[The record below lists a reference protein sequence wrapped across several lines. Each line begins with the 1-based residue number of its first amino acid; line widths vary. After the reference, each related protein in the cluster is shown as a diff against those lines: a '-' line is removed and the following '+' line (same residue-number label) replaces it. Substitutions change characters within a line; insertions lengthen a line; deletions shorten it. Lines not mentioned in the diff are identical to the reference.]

1 MEKAFL
7 GRGWKFPPTFDKQ
20 VESIRMSEEDED
32 IRESLKIL
40 LGTRRGERTMLPEYG
55 CDLHQLVFED
65 LDSTAINQL
74 RSVITK
80 AVLFFEPRIVLD
92 EVNIRVDNQDVGLLH
107 ITLHYTISLTNT
119 RTNMVYPFYLLEG
132 TDIVN

>member
-20 VESIRMSEEDED
+20 TGDIKMAEEEDD
-32 IRESLKIL
+32 IRESLRIL
-40 LGTRRGERTMLPEYG
+40 LGTRRGERVMQPEYG

-65 LDSTAINQL
+65 LDSTAISHL
-74 RSVITK
+74 KSVITK
-80 AVLFFEPRIVLD
+80 AILFFEPRIVL
-92 EVNIRVDNQDVGLLH
+92 EEIEIRFDSQDIGLLH
-107 ITLHYTISLTNT
+107 IILHYTVSLTNT

-132 TDIVN
+132 TDIVD